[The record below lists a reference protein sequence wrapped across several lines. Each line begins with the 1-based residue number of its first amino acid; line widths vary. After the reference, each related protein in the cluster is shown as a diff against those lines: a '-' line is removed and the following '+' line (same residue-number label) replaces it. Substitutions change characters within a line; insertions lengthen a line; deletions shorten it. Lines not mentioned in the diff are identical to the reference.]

1 MQDTYNSEDRFDISL
16 YLVCYL
22 LVDFFKNGHLIE
34 QLACGWNH
42 TVFLLDSGTV
52 YSCGLNDYGQTGH
65 ASEELIYKPGES
77 FFLIFVNFARQI

>member
-1 MQDTYNSEDRFDISL
+1 M
-16 YLVCYL
+16 
-22 LVDFFKNGHLIE
+22 DFFKNGHLIE

-65 ASEELIYKPGES
+65 ASGELICKPGKKLFE
-77 FFLIFVNFARQI
+77 FLLIFRGRFVLVIL